1 MIVATMEL
9 PTHSL
14 FSIVDRQ
21 NLYNTGGRCKQSSN
35 TSEPL
40 SNLKILDV
48 GCGAG
53 LLCEPLARLGA
64 DVIGIDAVQEN
75 INCAKE
81 HAAKDPIGN

>member
-1 MIVATMEL
+1 M
-9 PTHSL
+9 
-14 FSIVDRQ
+14 R
-21 NLYNTGGRCKQSSN
+21 
-35 TSEPL
+35 
-40 SNLKILDV
+40 ILDV

-64 DVIGIDAVQEN
+64 DVIGLDAVQEN